1 MTTKNRK
8 NLKIGQKFR
17 LQICHQNIYM
27 QNTAFVLRGIVKH
40 LKIMLVEVKLAPNV
54 ASSLEEKVVAIG
66 IEKGKNKVLG
76 YNPKFEELYAPTAGP
91 KNPYKSNQSLAP
103 KNMLTGYVEKTHLS
117 DFHFENEI
125 RSFDTLGYADNP
137 SGNVAKNFIGDTS
150 KAEINNGATLFDKAK
165 TGREKRKRQVNRDP
179 SDIEGF
185 TGPWSRFEDE
195 EAISKPTQEQQEKIN
210 EYLKKQQMK
219 SKKFKKIAQDEEHL
233 LDESVIIH
241 MKETVDYR
249 GRSFMDL
256 PSYSGVNLREDY
268 VPQNCTIPKRL
279 VHTFNGHQKQV
290 NAIKWF
296 PKSGHLF
303 LSCSMD
309 GKVKLWDTYNK
320 NQCLITYKG
329 HVKPVKDIC
338 FNYDGTEF
346 ISASFDRYL
355 KLWDTE
361 TGKVKNR
368 FDAKSIPFCCKF
380 NPDQDKNNMIMAG
393 LQNKKITQWDTRS
406 GEVVQTYDR
415 HLGAVNSITFF
426 DRNRRFVST
435 SDDKSLRIWEWEI
448 PVDTKLIQNVG
459 LHSIPTM
466 TKSPDDQWIIGQSMD
481 NRIVLFQLIDDK
493 LKFAKKK
500 SLRGH
505 NTQGFPCTTD
515 FSPDMSYVISGDGDG
530 KLFIWNW
537 KTHRIEAQWKAH
549 DKQTMV
555 SLWHPHEKSKII
567 TGGGD
572 GIIKMWN

>member
-1 MTTKNRK
+1 MNSLLENYGSGSEGEVESDPETER
-8 NLKIGQKFR
+8 
-17 LQICHQNIYM
+17 M
-27 QNTAFVLRGIVKH
+27 VAPIVPS
-40 LKIMLVEVKLAPNV
+40 LDVELAPGVVNY
-54 ASSLEEKVVAIG
+54 LDNRVVAIG
-66 IEKGKNKVLG
+66 TVKGKNQELG
-76 YNPKFEELYAPTAGP
+76 YNPKFEELYTPEAGP
-91 KNPYKSNQSLAP
+91 KNPFKSSQSLAP
-103 KNMLTGYVEKTHLS
+103 KNMLTGYVQKTHLS
-117 DFHFENEI
+117 DFQFEKEI
-125 RSFDTLGYADNP
+125 RSFDTLGYASNP
-137 SGNVAKNFIGDTS
+137 SGNVGSTFVGDVN
-150 KAEINNGATLFDKAK
+150 KAEENDGASLFDSAK

-185 TGPWSRFEDE
+185 TGPWTRFVDE
-195 EAISKPTQEQQEKIN
+195 ETVAKPTQEQQEKIN
-210 EYLKKQQMK
+210 EFLKKQQMK
-219 SKKFKKIAQDEEHL
+219 SKKFKKISEDEEHIM
-233 LDESVIIH
+233 DESVIIH
-241 MKETVDYR
+241 MKESVDYR
-249 GRSFMDL
+249 GKSFMEL

-268 VPQNCTIPKRL
+268 VPQNCTIPKKL
-279 VHTFNGHQKQV
+279 FHTYTGHQKQI

-296 PKSGHLF
+296 PKSGHMF

-329 HVKPVKDIC
+329 
-338 FNYDGTEF
+338 
-346 ISASFDRYL
+346 
-355 KLWDTE
+355 
-361 TGKVKNR
+361 KVKNR

-380 NPDQDKNNMIMAG
+380 NPDEDKNNMIMAG
-393 LQNKKITQWDTRS
+393 LQNKKITQWDTRT

-426 DRNRRFVST
+426 DKNRRFVST

-500 SLRGH
+500 ALRGH

-537 KTHRIEAQWKAH
+537 KTHRIEAKWKAH

-555 SLWHPHEKSKII
+555 SIWHPHERSKIV

-572 GIIKMWN
+572 GIIKMWC